1 MAEQNLKEKTTKGLI
16 WGALNNGSIQVMNL
30 IFGIFLGRLV
40 SPGDWGMIGMLTIFS
55 SIASVLQESGFIN
68 ALAIKKNITHQ
79 DYNAVFWFSTSVS
92 FTLYTILF
100 FCAPLIASFYH
111 TPELTPLAR
120 YSFLAF
126 FIASLGTSHSAY
138 LYRNLKVKEKAVSNL
153 IAIFVAGIVS
163 VVMAFLGFA
172 YWGLATQ
179 SIVYI
184 SISTICF
191 WHFAPWRPTL
201 DISFKPLRGMVSFSC
216 KLLATNIFNQIN
228 NNLFSVFLGKFYN
241 RSSVGF
247 FNQANKWCNMGHS
260 VVTGMITSVAQPVL
274 VNVADDE
281 ERQRRVF
288 RKLLRFTAFIVF
300 PAMFGIALIAKELI
314 VITITDKW
322 LGSVPILQILCI
334 GGAFIPV
341 SKLYSD
347 LIVSHGKSNIFLW
360 NTVCISIAQLSSM
373 VIFYPYGIYA
383 MIVAYV
389 AINILW
395 LFVWHIFVWRIIH
408 LSILSAMRDLLP
420 FAFVAAVAIGVTFFA
435 TNAISNMYI
444 LLIVKIIIAAALY
457 PSVLWVMK
465 STTLKESIDYVM
477 KKKKHPDA

>member
-16 WGALNNGSIQVMNL
+16 WGAFNNGSIQILSMA
-30 IFGIFLGRLV
+30 FGIFLGRILA
-40 SPGDWGMIGMLTIFS
+40 PQDFGMVGMLAIFS

-68 ALAIKKNITHQ
+68 ALAIKKNISHQ
-79 DYNAVFWFSTSVS
+79 DYNAVFWFSSGIS
-92 FTLYTILF
+92 LTLYIILF

-111 TPELTPLAR
+111 TPELTSLSR

-153 IAIFVAGIVS
+153 IAIFVSGIVS
-163 VVMAFLGFA
+163 VTMAFMGFA

-184 SISTICF
+184 SISTACY
-191 WHFAPWRPTL
+191 WHFAEWRPTL
-201 DISFKPLRGMVSFSC
+201 DISFKPLKGMISFSC

-228 NNLFSVFLGKFYN
+228 NNLFSVFLGKHYS

-288 RKLLRFTAFIVF
+288 RKLLRFTGFIAFPV
-300 PAMFGIALIAKELI
+300 MFGIALIAKELI
-314 VITITDKW
+314 VITITEKW
-322 LGSVPILQILCI
+322 LDSVPVLQILCV
-334 GGAFIPV
+334 GGAFIPL
-341 SKLYSD
+341 STLYSN
-347 LIVSHGKSNIFLW
+347 LIVSHGKSNIFMW
-360 NTVCISIAQLSSM
+360 NTICISIAQLSSM
-373 VIFYPYGIYA
+373 IILYRYGIYV
-383 MIVAYV
+383 MIISYV
-389 AINILW
+389 TINILW
-395 LFVWHIFVWRIIH
+395 MFVWHFFVWKIIH
-408 LSILSAMRDLLP
+408 LNVFSAIKDIIP
-420 FAFVAAVAIGVTFFA
+420 FAFTAAVVMA
-435 TNAISNMYI
+435 TTHFITSDISNIYFLLIAKIVIAVVLYALALWIVQSATFKESANYI
-444 LLIVKIIIAAALY
+444 LKR
-457 PSVLWVMK
+457 SRK
-465 STTLKESIDYVM
+465 
-477 KKKKHPDA
+477 